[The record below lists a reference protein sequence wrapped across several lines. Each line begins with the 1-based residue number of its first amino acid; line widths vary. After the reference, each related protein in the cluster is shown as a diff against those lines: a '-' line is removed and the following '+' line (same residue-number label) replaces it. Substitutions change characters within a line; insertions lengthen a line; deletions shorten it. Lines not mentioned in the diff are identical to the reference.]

1 MDNKPRRFVIA
12 HLVLFF
18 PVLVSSNDTS
28 RHGGNGINILGKN
41 VTSDMNLVTTSTY
54 RIGLSHTK
62 TDTVSVKQN
71 NAETVD
77 AKTRQTNAW
86 VWFPSLAGI
95 IVAIGSIF
103 ITAFILIMIT
113 FRNQNSHN
121 EAPESR
127 NFIV

>member
-1 MDNKPRRFVIA
+1 
-12 HLVLFF
+12 
-18 PVLVSSNDTS
+18 
-28 RHGGNGINILGKN
+28 
-41 VTSDMNLVTTSTY
+41 MNLVTTSTY

-62 TDTVSVKQN
+62 TDTVSVEQN

-113 FRNQNSHN
+113 LRNQNSHN